1 MPEQKSHFYTNPYLL
16 LTLTALFWSGNM
28 VLGRGIRADVPPLA
42 LAFWRWAI
50 AFALVLPLAAPHFRS
65 QWPLLTKGWKPV
77 LFLGLLGV
85 GGYNTFAY
93 IALQYTSATNAVLLN
108 SFIPVA
114 TIAISWAFLGKH
126 LRRLEGLGV
135 VISLCGALT
144 IVARGDPAVL
154 AHLNLNLGD
163 AWMLLAVLVWA
174 VYTVGLAWR
183 PAGVHPML
191 MLAAMTAV
199 GLAALLPAYLWEMAQ
214 GRHINVQHRFARRA
228 RLCRHFP
235 QLPRLH
241 LLQPRRGGNRRQQGQ
256 PVHPPD
262 AGVRHAA
269 LGAVPRRNTALVSL
283 PRHRPDLHRHL
294 ADDEKVMGLLDWLG
308 DRRKSAVPDALWA
321 KTVGALPFLVGAR
334 GQRAKRAQIAGRG
347 LPGRKGIQRRRRP

>member
-1 MPEQKSHFYTNPYLL
+1 M
-16 LTLTALFWSGNM
+16 
-28 VLGRGIRADVPPLA
+28 A

-65 QWPLLTKGWKPV
+65 QWPLLAQGWKPL

-114 TIAISWAFLGKH
+114 TIAISWAFLGKQ

-191 MLAAMTAV
+191 MLAALTAV
-199 GLAALLPAYLWEMAQ
+199 GLAALLPAYFWEMAQ
-214 GRHINVQHRFARRA
+214 GRHINVQFSS
-228 RLCRHFP
+228 L
-235 QLPRLH
+235 
-241 LLQPRRGGNRRQQGQ
+241 
-256 PVHPPD
+256 
-262 AGVRHAA
+262 AA
-269 LGAVPRRNTALVSL
+269 LAYVGIFPSFLGYIFYNRGVAEIGASKASLFIHLMPVFGTLLSALFLSEIPL
-283 PRHRPDLHRHL
+283 WYHYLGI
-294 ADDEKVMGLLDWLG
+294 GLIFTGIWLTM
-308 DRRKSAVPDALWA
+308 K
-321 KTVGALPFLVGAR
+321 K
-334 GQRAKRAQIAGRG
+334 
-347 LPGRKGIQRRRRP
+347 

>member
-1 MPEQKSHFYTNPYLL
+1 MNANTRHFFTNPYLL

-28 VLGRGIRADVPPLA
+28 VLGRGIRADVPPMA

-50 AFALVLPLAAPHFRS
+50 AFALVLPLALPHFKT
-65 QWPLLTKGWKPV
+65 QWPLLKTGWRPV
-77 LFLGLLGV
+77 LILGLIGV

-126 LRRLEGLGV
+126 LRRLEGIGV
-135 VISLCGALT
+135 IISLCGALT
-144 IVARGDPAVL
+144 IVARGDLNVL

-183 PAGVHPML
+183 PSGVHPML

-199 GLAALLPAYLWEMAQ
+199 GLTALLPAYLWEMGQ
-214 GRHINVQHRFARRA
+214 GRQINVYLGSLASLA
-228 RLCRHFP
+228 YVGIFP
-235 QLPRLH
+235 SFLGYIFYN
-241 LLQPRRGGNRRQQGQ
+241 RG
-256 PVHPPD
+256 V
-262 AGVRHAA
+262 A
-269 LGAVPRRNTALVSL
+269 
-283 PRHRPDLHRHL
+283 
-294 ADDEKVMGLLDWLG
+294 E
-308 DRRKSAVPDALWA
+308 
-321 KTVGALPFLVGAR
+321 VGASKASLFIHLMPVFGTLLSAIFLGEIPLWYHYL
-334 GQRAKRAQIAGRG
+334 GIG
-347 LPGRKGIQRRRRP
+347 LIFSGIWLTMKK

>member
-1 MPEQKSHFYTNPYLL
+1 MNANTKHFFTNPYLL

-28 VLGRGIRADVPPLA
+28 VLGRGIRADVPPMA

-50 AFALVLPLAAPHFRS
+50 ALALVLPLALPHFKT
-65 QWPLLTKGWKPV
+65 QWPLLKTGWRPV
-77 LFLGLLGV
+77 LILGLIGV

-126 LRRLEGLGV
+126 LRRLEGIGV
-135 VISLCGALT
+135 IISLCGAMT
-144 IVARGDPAVL
+144 IVARGDLNVL
-154 AHLNLNLGD
+154 AHLDLNLGD

-183 PAGVHPML
+183 PSGVHPML

-214 GRHINVQHRFARRA
+214 GRQINVYLGSLASLA
-228 RLCRHFP
+228 YVGIFP
-235 QLPRLH
+235 SFLGYIFYN
-241 LLQPRRGGNRRQQGQ
+241 RG
-256 PVHPPD
+256 V
-262 AGVRHAA
+262 A
-269 LGAVPRRNTALVSL
+269 
-283 PRHRPDLHRHL
+283 
-294 ADDEKVMGLLDWLG
+294 E
-308 DRRKSAVPDALWA
+308 
-321 KTVGALPFLVGAR
+321 VGASKASLFIHLMPVFGTLLSAIFLGEIPLWYHYL
-334 GQRAKRAQIAGRG
+334 GIG
-347 LPGRKGIQRRRRP
+347 LIFSGIWLTMKK